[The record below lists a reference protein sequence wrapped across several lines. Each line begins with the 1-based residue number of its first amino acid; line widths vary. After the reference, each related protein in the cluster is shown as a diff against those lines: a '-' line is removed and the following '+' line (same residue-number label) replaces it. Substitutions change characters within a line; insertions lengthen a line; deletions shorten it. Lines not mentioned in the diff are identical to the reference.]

1 MLFVVCIFFAD
12 GKVFLPLVF
21 SLPSSDDGKSTLCH
35 LLDEKMTAETPP
47 DGKLAVSCSDIS
59 VELDLELAKKNL
71 KTAQQE
77 TAIMEGNHST
87 VLSA

>member
-1 MLFVVCIFFAD
+1 MQR
-12 GKVFLPLVF
+12 
-21 SLPSSDDGKSTLCH
+21 
-35 LLDEKMTAETPP
+35 
-47 DGKLAVSCSDIS
+47 SCDLGARLSELKKKHIS

-77 TAIMEGNHST
+77 TAIMGGNHSD